1 MVHYS
6 VSCLMEDGVL
16 CALKDLT
23 QMLLEQHVQSWD
35 TMENLSIQKRKYNR
49 HVSLFVISVGGELYT

>member
-16 CALKDLT
+16 CAVKDLT

-35 TMENLSIQKRKYNR
+35 TMENLGIQKRK
-49 HVSLFVISVGGELYT
+49 SCFFVIRVGGELYA